1 MDTRS
6 ELAQLLA
13 KVVYRVLQPKVLPLQ
28 NVADSEQDC
37 LAVSPE
43 RLLSVTNTVNSNLSG
58 ENKQ

>member
-13 KVVYRVLQPKVLPLQ
+13 KVVYRLLQPKILTPQ
-28 NVADSEQDC
+28 NVDDSGQDC

-43 RLLSVTNTVNSNLSG
+43 TLLTVTTTVNANG
-58 ENKQ
+58 EQGEDS